1 MPRIHLVP
9 FTLALLAVMLMST
22 CNGNAEV
29 RLKVLRGEAASGPN
43 LLQNPGF
50 EELQGGR
57 PVAWR
62 NWEVGFQPA
71 PGEGRDGSAA
81 VTCVWQKEG
90 EQYGAS
96 QTVALNQEKP
106 TPIIVRAWSKA
117 REVSGT
123 ADREYALYCDL
134 QYMDGTPLW
143 GQVASFDVGTHDWQQ
158 REVMILPAKP
168 VRSITVHCLFRGHH
182 GQVWFDD
189 AELHQ
194 LAAAAGSAILDG
206 VPVAPYAEPMVA
218 SVKEMKG
225 AGLTLFSSSATGVV
239 TAVAVGARGVS
250 SGAVGG
256 FLVRDAAA
264 NSDWHSF
271 RDDRCEELGLELAAQ
286 WKIDDQAIRL
296 SGTLRD
302 TTGKDRAVTL
312 LFALPVDAR
321 GATWGAGLRGGRA
334 IAGGEYSSP
343 VSMGTG
349 ATGTLAQ
356 YPFSCVC
363 TKEWG
368 LGLGVDPAKPSQ
380 YRLAYNADTEQYFA
394 AFDFGLV
401 PDTQYAPSAASFG
414 LVIYAVDPAW
424 GFRSAVQRYYDLF
437 PEAFACRSKQQGIW
451 MPFSK
456 ISQVEGWQDFGFK
469 YKEGNDET
477 AWDDQHDIL
486 TFRYTEPST
495 WWMAMPKEMPRTY
508 EAAIDLAGKIARG
521 EVKGSQAKAQAL
533 LTSGLFDEQ
542 GRYMMRFLDTPWCD
556 GAVFSM
562 SCLPGIPGEVNDA
575 KIGWNERTKE
585 QLYGPNR
592 QGDLDGEYLDSL
604 EGYVTND
611 LNFRREHFAVANRP
625 LTFTMSSHVP
635 VIHKGLAVDEFVQ
648 WIADDVHGLGK
659 LMMAN
664 GVPYRFTFLCRN
676 LDVMGTETDWV
687 RQGKWQ
693 PMGHDHLSLIRTMCA
708 QKPYLFLMNTDFDAL
723 EPYVDRYFQRSLF
736 YGMYPSM
743 FSPVASSSQGAY
755 WITPRW
761 YNRDR
766 ELHKKYQ
773 PIIRRVAEAG
783 WQPITRAKT
792 DAPGI
797 LLERFGPN
805 AAGETF
811 ITVFNDGKEAQ
822 TATVTVDASLAKGRT
837 ATELVSGQAIPASAT
852 NQGTVSFT
860 VTLQPEQC
868 AAVRLSGRGDG

>member
-1 MPRIHLVP
+1 MARTRSIVC
-9 FTLALLAVMLMST
+9 TLALLAVMLMST
-22 CNGNAEV
+22 CSGNAEV
-29 RLKVLRGEAASGPN
+29 RLEVLRGEKASGPN

-50 EELQGGR
+50 EELQDGR

-62 NWEVGFQPA
+62 NWQTGYQPA

-81 VTCVWQKEG
+81 ATCVWQKEG

-134 QYMDGTPLW
+134 EYTDGTPLW

-168 VRSITVHCLFRGHH
+168 VRAITVHCLFRGHG
-182 GQVWFDD
+182 GQAWFDD
-189 AELHQ
+189 TELHQ

-206 VPVAPYAEPMVA
+206 VPIVPKGEVLATAPDQHAGGGVTLGCVDA
-218 SVKEMKG
+218 LG
-225 AGLTLFSSSATGVV
+225 AVML
-239 TAVAVGARGVS
+239 VGTEGYHGRS
-250 SGAVGG
+250 EAVGG
-256 FLVRDAAA
+256 FLVRDVAA
-264 NSDWHSF
+264 NSDWHCF
-271 RDDRCEELGLELAAQ
+271 REGKCNELGLELSTE
-286 WKIDDQAIRL
+286 WKTDDQAIRL
-296 SGTLRD
+296 SGTVHD
-302 TTGKDRAVTL
+302 TTGKDRAITL
-312 LFALPVDAR
+312 LFALPVEAQ
-321 GATWGAGLRGGRA
+321 GAEWGAGLRGGRA
-334 IAGGEYSSP
+334 IAGGEYSDP

-349 ATGTLAQ
+349 ATGTMAQ

-363 TKEWG
+363 AKDWG
-368 LGLGVDPAKPSQ
+368 LGLGVDLYKPSQ
-380 YRLAYNADTEQYFA
+380 YRLAYNADTQQYFA

-401 PDTQYAPSAASFG
+401 PETQYAPSAASFG

-424 GFRSAVQRYYDLF
+424 GFRSAVQRYQDLL

-456 ISQVEGWQDFGFK
+456 ISQVEGWEDFGFK

-495 WWMAMPKEMPRTY
+495 WWMSMPKDMPRTY
-508 EAAIDLAGKIARG
+508 EAAMDLAGKIARG
-521 EVKGSQAKAQAL
+521 EVKGSQTKAQAL

-575 KIGWNERTKE
+575 EIGWNEQAKDR
-585 QLYGPNR
+585 LYGPNR

-693 PMGHDHLSLIRTMCA
+693 PMGHDHMSLIRTMCA

-723 EPYVDRYFQRSLF
+723 EPYVERYFQRSLF

-783 WQPITRAKT
+783 WQPITLAKT
-792 DAPGI
+792 ETSGI

-805 AAGETF
+805 DAGEVF
-811 ITVFNDGKEAQ
+811 ITVFNDGKGPQ
-822 TATVTVDASLAKGRT
+822 TATITVDASLAKGKT

-852 NQGTVSFT
+852 NGGSVSFT
-860 VTLQPEQC
+860 VVLKPEQC
-868 AAVRLSGRGDG
+868 AAVRLSGRTDG